1 MDYELARRLRSQGI
15 DDPRVLR
22 AVVSL
27 SRADFVPDAHRVEA
41 FEDRPLS
48 IGFGQ
53 TISQPYIVGFMS
65 QALELKGDERV
76 LEIGTGSAWQAAI
89 LGRLAREVW
98 TIERVPELA
107 ERARASLR
115 NAGLT
120 NVTVRQGDG
129 FAGWSEH
136 APYDAILLTAAP
148 PRMPERL
155 LEQLAPGGRL
165 VGPIGPVEGNQELI
179 RVRRSLDGELST
191 ERLIDVRFVPMVPDE
206 PRA

>member
-98 TIERVPELA
+98 TVERVPELA

-155 LEQLAPGGRL
+155 LEQLAPGDRL

>member
-98 TIERVPELA
+98 TVERVPELA